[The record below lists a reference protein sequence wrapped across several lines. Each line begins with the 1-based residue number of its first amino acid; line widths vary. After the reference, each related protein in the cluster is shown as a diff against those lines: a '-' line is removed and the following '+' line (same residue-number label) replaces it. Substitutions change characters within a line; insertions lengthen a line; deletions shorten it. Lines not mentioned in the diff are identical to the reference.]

1 MGDDSLR
8 VVDVNGVGGIM
19 VGPEKYFTERY

>member
-8 VVDVNGVGGIM
+8 VVDVNGVGGIV